1 MEAPLQLSQEN
12 IKKTFGTCGEVLQP
26 QKSQGKRRQLP
37 FFAHIFTFW
46 QSDLFSFISQKFT
59 LMDFT
64 SEQNY

>member
-12 IKKTFGTCGEVLQP
+12 IKKHLERVVRF
-26 QKSQGKRRQLP
+26 SNHRRAKEKDDNCL